1 MARTGIGQL
10 TRTGARESAQWS
22 TMFAVMAGDYL
33 LTRAHALAS
42 TLGPRI
48 GAAMG
53 RAVAGAYLSLMQE
66 SRGDVDPTAVEPR
79 RTVAAIEHVAI
90 FHELPCRLAGIA
102 AGVPDAAVEIL
113 AEYGRHLGVAL
124 AMTKEVRGGT
134 GKLAEMHH
142 ALTAGGACLARLPSG
157 ASRHSL
163 EMVTSLVER
172 LRAGIRPAGVC
183 SGAEGEIVV
192 FTKRRSISLPV
203 HFRRRGDQDFARMP
217 IAMGIR
223 SNRQHD
229 RSPEEI
235 VFDCVNRLLENE
247 PDSDRSREMNDDV
260 GAGDHRSEERRI
272 CRRTFNELEFR
283 FVPQMRDVFE

>member
-1 MARTGIGQL
+1 MAVAVHCHMARTGIGQL

-172 LRAGIRPAGVC
+172 RCGFEAAVC
-183 SGAEGEIVV
+183 
-192 FTKRRSISLPV
+192 
-203 HFRRRGDQDFARMP
+203 
-217 IAMGIR
+217 
-223 SNRQHD
+223 
-229 RSPEEI
+229 
-235 VFDCVNRLLENE
+235 
-247 PDSDRSREMNDDV
+247 DV
-260 GAGDHRSEERRI
+260 
-272 CRRTFNELEFR
+272 
-283 FVPQMRDVFE
+283 